1 MPKENEILMS
11 WWTLRKSRGN
21 QHLFTTTLPNE
32 NPFLYFSIDE
42 SGKGTEN
49 AEIGQ
54 KVFPVPLINL
64 DLNLGEMCNHLI
76 HSTIMAAK
84 VGSI

>member
-1 MPKENEILMS
+1 M
-11 WWTLRKSRGN
+11 GN
-21 QHLFTTTLPNE
+21 NILFTTTLPNE
-32 NPFLYFSIDE
+32 NPFLYFSNDE

-54 KVFPVPLINL
+54 KVFPPPLINL
-64 DLNLGEMCNHLI
+64 DEFLASKRGEMCNHLI